1 MEANALSLLSF
12 YDAFGRDE
20 QIRLGEEAITN
31 ARTSGDRWLLGLVT
45 GNHGVLMAK
54 LGEIEKAIELTDEAY
69 RLCRGVGDVS
79 LTALWL
85 SNLAGYALEGGN
97 TAEARRR
104 LDESLELARLIDD
117 TRGTGGGLATL
128 GWVELLEGDF
138 EHAFSCFEEAAA
150 IARRLGARWLGA
162 EAIWGFAH
170 VAAAGG
176 DADRAARLAGAAL
189 AFGGSAGHD
198 PAVMTPF
205 TPHLDDARAALGEQ
219 AWQKARDVGAA
230 LDLDAALRLALDR

>member
-1 MEANALSLLSF
+1 MNRF
-12 YDAFGRDE
+12 
-20 QIRLGEEAITN
+20 
-31 ARTSGDRWLLGLVT
+31 
-45 GNHGVLMAK
+45 
-54 LGEIEKAIELTDEAY
+54 GEIEEAIELTDEAY

-85 SNLAGYALEGGN
+85 SNLADYALQHGN
-97 TAEARRR
+97 TVEARRR

-117 TRGTGGGLATL
+117 PRGTGHALATF

-138 EHAFSCFEEAAA
+138 EHAFSCFEEAAG

-162 EAIWGFAH
+162 EVIWGFAK

-189 AFGGSAGHD
+189 TLGGSPD
-198 PAVMTPF
+198 STRPT
-205 TPHLDDARAALGEQ
+205 
-219 AWQKARDVGAA
+219 
-230 LDLDAALRLALDR
+230 

>member
-1 MEANALSLLSF
+1 LLSS

-31 ARTSGDRWLLGLVT
+31 ARISGDRWLLGLVT
-45 GNHGVLMAK
+45 GNHGVLMAQF
-54 LGEIEKAIELTDEAY
+54 GEIEKAIELTDAAY

-85 SNLAGYALEGGN
+85 SNLAGYALRGGN

-104 LDESLELARLIDD
+104 LDESLELTLLNDD
-117 TRGTGGGLATL
+117 TRGTGQSLANL

-138 EHAFSCFEEAAA
+138 ERAFSCFEEAAA

-162 EAIWGFAH
+162 DAIWGFAQ

-176 DADRAARLAGAAL
+176 DAGHAARLAGAAL
-189 AFGGSAGHD
+189 AFGGSGFD
-198 PAVMTPF
+198 PAVTTPF
-205 TPHLDDARAALGEQ
+205 TPHLDDARAAIGEQ
-219 AWQKARDVGAA
+219 AWQTARDEGAA
-230 LDLDAALRLALDR
+230 LDLDGALRLALDR